1 MGRSPLSNHGKLE
14 ASVGF
19 CVDQLAL
26 FNPIDQAPLVP
37 VVEPGPAPVRVPS
50 EPTTVSTD
58 WRLGFV
64 LLDMVNVAGV
74 PNWYDDDPVGAGV
87 IVGFN
92 DATQMVDVDLP
103 RPDGKA
109 HIYTVS
115 PSRLCKIK

>member
-1 MGRSPLSNHGKLE
+1 M
-14 ASVGF
+14 
-19 CVDQLAL
+19 DQLAL
-26 FNPIDQAPLVP
+26 FNVIDHTPLVAT
-37 VVEPGPAPVRVPS
+37 VEPGLAPLRVPTK
-50 EPTTVSTD
+50 PTTVSTD

-74 PNWYDDDPVGAGV
+74 PNWSETPMGAGV

-115 PSRLCKIK
+115 PFRLSRI

>member
-1 MGRSPLSNHGKLE
+1 M
-14 ASVGF
+14 
-19 CVDQLAL
+19 DQLAL
-26 FNPIDQAPLVP
+26 FNPIDHAPLVAT
-37 VVEPGPAPVRVPS
+37 VKPGPAPVRVPA
-50 EPTTVSTD
+50 EPTTVSAD
-58 WRLGFV
+58 WRLGFA

-74 PNWYDDDPVGAGV
+74 PNWSEGPMGAGV

-115 PSRLCKIK
+115 PSRLTKILDSTN

>member
-1 MGRSPLSNHGKLE
+1 M
-14 ASVGF
+14 
-19 CVDQLAL
+19 DQLAL
-26 FNPIDQAPLVP
+26 FNPIDQTPLVAT
-37 VVEPGPAPVRVPS
+37 VEPGPAPVRVPTK
-50 EPTTVSTD
+50 PTTVSTD

-64 LLDMVNVAGV
+64 LLDMVDVAGL
-74 PNWYDDDPVGAGV
+74 PNWSDPSMGAGA

-115 PSRLCKIK
+115 PSRLTKISDSTN